1 MCMCTYFF
9 FPAHASFFTWYIG
22 IIMSKAAEEDQ
33 SKIEDYA
40 SEMKVIKKLLSAE
53 RNAIVGGFVVGMIIL
68 QT

>member
-1 MCMCTYFF
+1 
-9 FPAHASFFTWYIG
+9 
-22 IIMSKAAEEDQ
+22 MSKAAEEDQ